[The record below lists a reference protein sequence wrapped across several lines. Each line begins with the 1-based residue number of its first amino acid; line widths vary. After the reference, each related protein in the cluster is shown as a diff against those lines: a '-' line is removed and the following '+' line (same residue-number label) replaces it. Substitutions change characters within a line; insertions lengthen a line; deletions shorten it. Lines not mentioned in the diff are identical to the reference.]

1 MPNRELL
8 KDPLAPEA
16 QVGTST
22 QDSSVEVNR
31 ASHEAPGRAGESE
44 ISKDTSPG
52 PPTTSPNSVES
63 ASPVQ
68 RVSHP
73 PEMNNENGARSGE
86 ARETAENRKTF
97 ARPTE
102 SDESRT
108 QVDSVEVISTSP
120 TRSSSL
126 QRASNRPPLILDAT
140 ITVLLV
146 LVAALLCR
154 KLL

>member
-1 MPNRELL
+1 MPNRDLL
-8 KDPLAPEA
+8 KDPLAPEHQA
-16 QVGTST
+16 GSSSL
-22 QDSSVEVNR
+22 DSSVEVNR
-31 ASHEAPGRAGESE
+31 ASHEAPERAGGPE
-44 ISKDTSPG
+44 ISKDTSPV

-63 ASPVQ
+63 ASPVR

-86 ARETAENRKTF
+86 VRETEEDRTF
-97 ARPTE
+97 VRPIE
-102 SDESRT
+102 SDDSRT
-108 QVDSVEVISTSP
+108 RVDSVEVMSTSP
-120 TRSSSL
+120 TRTSSF